1 MKALVFG
8 RISVAKAGW
17 LIALFLIA
25 WPLFVLVPFGRKPA
39 PPAPHLSPRSET
51 SRLPAVG
58 LVPNSDW
65 EGLPELFA
73 VWQEHAEWNEGKT
86 QFAYWHPGSRSYVY
100 FFEARR
106 EAGTVRFRALTDGEA
121 ITGGLMAQTIDLTEN
136 SPTHPFV
143 FLHEAKSKALLTSRP
158 AVAPPNGILTHDP
171 TEPKT
176 VKVQILDEPKD
187 K

>member
-1 MKALVFG
+1 MNALLSG

-17 LIALFLIA
+17 FIVVFLIA
-25 WPLFVLVPFGRKPA
+25 WPLFVLVPFGHKPT
-39 PPAPHLSPRSET
+39 PPVPHLSPWSPT
-51 SRLPAVG
+51 SKLPAVG

-106 EAGTVRFRALTDGEA
+106 EAGATRFRALTDAEA

-136 SPTHPFV
+136 SPTHPFL
-143 FLHEAKSKALLTSRP
+143 FLHAAKSKAPPTSRA
-158 AVAPPNGILTHDP
+158 AVAPPNGILARDP
-171 TEPKT
+171 AEPKT
-176 VKVQILDEPKD
+176 VKVQILDERKD